1 MATRYL
7 ESDSNKPLFHFFCIN
22 TSLNDYHFCWAINEG
37 LNVAL
42 SRIEDFSF
50 DESVQTFSVFQDKNT
65 NPSLVY
71 SLLSIK
77 SENGLLM
84 KDLSGFDF
92 LFCVEG
98 QVSEDEIDQIQRKV
112 SEIKN
117 VLLITNLENKKLKAT
132 TISDLSYV
140 MEMIG

>member
-1 MATRYL
+1 MATRFL
-7 ESDSNKPLFHFFCIN
+7 ESDSHKPLFHFFCIN

-37 LNVAL
+37 LNVNL

-50 DESVQTFSVFQDKNT
+50 DESLQTFSVFQDKNS
-65 NPSLVY
+65 NPSLGY

-98 QVSEDEIDQIQRKV
+98 QVSDSEIEQIQSKV
-112 SEIKN
+112 SAIRN
-117 VLLITNLENKKLKAT
+117 VLLITNLENKKLKAS